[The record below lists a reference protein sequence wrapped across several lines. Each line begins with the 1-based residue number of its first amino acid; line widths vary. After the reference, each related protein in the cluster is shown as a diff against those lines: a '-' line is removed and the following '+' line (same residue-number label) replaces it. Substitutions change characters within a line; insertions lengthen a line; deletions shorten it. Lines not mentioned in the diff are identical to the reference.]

1 MLIDPIALFELDC
14 SGEGEES
21 MAVLAGLGLDVVSRG
36 QSFVNTVRLESL
48 MRSVA
53 CRRDEAVGVGGFRL
67 VRTLPCTLA
76 RGVVE

>member
-1 MLIDPIALFELDC
+1 MIDPVALFGL
-14 SGEGEES
+14 GEGEES

-36 QSFVNTVRLESL
+36 YSFDNTVRLEPL
-48 MRSVA
+48 MRSAV
-53 CRRDEAVGVGGFRL
+53 CQRDGADGIGGFRL